1 MGRAVM
7 GKFLRYLFP
16 VLAIAAFAIALAQ
29 LTDLSAFSLAYLDTS
44 VPTAAAE
51 VASWNNELLQRV
63 CNALRGL
70 AAGGL
75 FLSLALMFKHRGETA
90 RG

>member
-1 MGRAVM
+1 MA
-7 GKFLRYLFP
+7 KLLRYLFP
-16 VLAIAAFAIALAQ
+16 VLASAAFALALMQ

-44 VPTAAAE
+44 DPTAAAE
-51 VASWNNELLQRV
+51 IASWNNELLQRT

-75 FLSLALMFKHRGETA
+75 FLAMALMFGHGGKPRS
-90 RG
+90 

>member
-1 MGRAVM
+1 MGQL
-7 GKFLRYLFP
+7 LRYLFL
-16 VLAIAAFAIALAQ
+16 VLASAAFALALAQ

-44 VPTAAAE
+44 DPTAAAG
-51 VASWNNELLQRV
+51 VAGWNNELLQRA

-75 FLSLALMFKHRGETA
+75 FLAMALMFGHGDKPHAADA
-90 RG
+90 RR